1 MICVILNPLYLF
13 NFQIGYLYLTNGK
26 RLEKIMQKL
35 GFSSDSSTE
44 IIIEEAKPKP
54 VESNLPNFILSK
66 LNLSSIKFNHKT
78 SFVEYAGSRHKS

>member
-1 MICVILNPLYLF
+1 MIYEILNPLYLF

-54 VESNLPNFILSK
+54 AESNLPNFILSE
-66 LNLSSIKFNHKT
+66 LNFLSPPLNSIKNFIIWWNSH
-78 SFVEYAGSRHKS
+78 